1 MSKFGDYKVLHK
13 VYVEDIFVD
22 GVVAEVYDEL
32 WAHGDTKFTIARGV
46 CDCAKVSPKS
56 VEFFKTK
63 EEAMEVL
70 NKEEEVR
77 KKVQEKNKLLVV
89 LNSGKP
95 SWKIMGNV
103 KEANNYLIITNASVF
118 NGTSLDGN
126 DFIPD
131 LENSVQSVTFRKVP
145 NKIVIPKQS
154 VAFTVVLQ

>member
-46 CDCAKVSPKS
+46 CNCAKVSPKS
-56 VEFFKTK
+56 VEFLKTE
-63 EEAMEVL
+63 EEAMDIL

-77 KKVQEKNKLLVV
+77 KNAQEKNKLLVV

-103 KEANNYLIITNASVF
+103 KEYNNQLIISNASTF
-118 NGTSLDGN
+118 NGTSLEGN
-126 DFIPD
+126 EFIPD
-131 LENSVQSVTFRKVP
+131 VVNDVHFFRKVP
-145 NKIVIPKQS
+145 HKIVVPKQS
-154 VAFTVVLQ
+154 VAFTVVL